1 MLYDMVNIYFYCYMY
16 YTKDGIIKSGLWE
29 RLAELQAENHYLYL
43 CLTTNAISWSSRCC
57 IRIVVAALDCEHTV
71 PHSRCEGTQLIA
83 CWVTYQ
89 TAPSSERRGQNRRG
103 RWSKSVW
110 RNRSTCFAGT
120 KRAAGRVLVFF
131 KTSFV
136 FDPLGPHYQTRFLL
150 HKLIA
155 RRDAKTD
162 FNAGYLNWKHVTKTQ
177 TKCIGL

>member
-1 MLYDMVNIYFYCYMY
+1 MLYRYSSSCAGLRAHSAAQPLRGNAANRLLSNIPNS
-16 YTKDGIIKSGLWE
+16 TKFRE
-29 RLAELQAENHYLYL
+29 R
-43 CLTTNAISWSSRCC
+43 
-57 IRIVVAALDCEHTV
+57 D
-71 PHSRCEGTQLIA
+71 
-83 CWVTYQ
+83 
-89 TAPSSERRGQNRRG
+89 QNRRG

-162 FNAGYLNWKHVTKTQ
+162 FSAGYLNWKHVTKTQ
-177 TKCIGL
+177 TKCIGLCCKWTSICFDWREMYVSLLISKW